1 MSDDDS
7 EDIGGSGDNS
17 GDKAALRSLLKQLK
31 ADHRR
36 IDDEIVAQREIGT
49 VDMLK
54 IGRMKK
60 IKLILKDK
68 IALIEDRLMPDIIA

>member
-1 MSDDDS
+1 MSDENDQNTDQA
-7 EDIGGSGDNS
+7 E
-17 GDKAALRSLLKQLK
+17 LRNLLKQLQ

-68 IALIEDRLMPDIIA
+68 IALVEDKLMPDIIA

>member
-1 MSDDDS
+1 MSD
-7 EDIGGSGDNS
+7 EY
-17 GDKAALRSLLKQLK
+17 DKDEGNEADMADLRSLLKQLK
-31 ADHRR
+31 SDHRR
-36 IDDEIVAQREIGT
+36 IDDEVIALRENGT

-68 IALIEDRLMPDIIA
+68 IALVEDKLLPDIIA

>member
-1 MSDDDS
+1 MGYYAVMSDEIDQNT
-7 EDIGGSGDNS
+7 EQ
-17 GDKAALRSLLKQLK
+17 AELRNLLKQLQS
-31 ADHRR
+31 DHRR
-36 IDDEIVAQREIGT
+36 LDEEIAAQREIGT

-68 IALIEDRLMPDIIA
+68 IALIEDKLMPDIIA

>member
-1 MSDDDS
+1 MSDENDQNTDQA
-7 EDIGGSGDNS
+7 E
-17 GDKAALRSLLKQLK
+17 LRNLLKQLQ

-36 IDDEIVAQREIGT
+36 IDDEIIAQREIGT

-60 IKLILKDK
+60 VKLILKDK
-68 IALIEDRLMPDIIA
+68 IALVEDKLMPDIIA

>member
-1 MSDDDS
+1 MSDDNTTS
-7 EDIGGSGDNS
+7 AEIEDL
-17 GDKAALRSLLKQLK
+17 KKLLKQLMS
-31 ADHRR
+31 DHRR
-36 IDDEIVAQREIGT
+36 IDDEIIALRENGT

-68 IALIEDRLMPDIIA
+68 IAIVEDRLMPDIIA

>member
-1 MSDDDS
+1 MSDEDTPDTDDA
-7 EDIGGSGDNS
+7 G
-17 GDKAALRSLLKQLK
+17 LRSLLKQLQ

-68 IALIEDRLMPDIIA
+68 IALVEDKLMPDIIA

>member
-1 MSDDDS
+1 MMSDDDT
-7 EDIGGSGDNS
+7 ENS
-17 GDKAALRSLLKQLK
+17 DKAELRNLLKQLK
-31 ADHRR
+31 LDHRR
-36 IDDEIVAQREIGT
+36 IDAEITALRHIGT

-68 IALIEDRLMPDIIA
+68 IAVVVDRLTPDIIA